1 MKRVSV
7 IITVEGPRVDP
18 ESPEASAFLDL
29 VEQVWDTG
37 MGELAIMRGLGNYV
51 SGWHFQVDGGETRY
65 MPEESE
71 GGAE

>member
-7 IITVEGPRVDP
+7 TITVEGPRVDP

-29 VEQVWDTG
+29 VERVWDAG
-37 MGELAIMRGLGNYV
+37 MGELSVMRGLGNYV
-51 SGWHFQVDGGETRY
+51 SGWHFQVNGGETRY

-71 GGAE
+71 GGAA

>member
-7 IITVEGPRVDP
+7 TITIEGPRVDP

-29 VEQVWDTG
+29 VERVWDSG
-37 MGELAIMRGLGNYV
+37 MGELAIMRGLGNHV
-51 SGWHFQVDGGETRY
+51 SSWYFQVHGGETRY

-71 GGAE
+71 GGEE